1 MSPTLP
7 SDPAAAAALLDDQS
21 LHVWH
26 LGYRRAQGRSPL
38 RRLLAAYLDTEPDDV
53 RLVEDAHGRPR
64 LQDAPARGL
73 DFNWSHSGEHA
84 LVAIARGVVPGV
96 DIERRRPRRQ
106 ALALARR
113 FFDGA
118 EVDALEALPQAARD
132 DAFLE
137 LWTAKEALLK
147 AHGRGIAY
155 GLQRV
160 LVAASP
166 ARLKLLRF
174 DGEDVDAWQLQRLA
188 LAPDLIAAVAWRGAA
203 RKIRSVSLPTLA
215 EAG

>member
-7 SDPAAAAALLDDQS
+7 PDPAAAAALLDDQS

-118 EVDALEALPQAARD
+118 EVDALEALPEAARD

-166 ARLKLLRF
+166 ARLELLRF

-188 LAPDLIAAVAWRGAA
+188 LAPDLVAAVAWRGAK
-203 RKIRSVSLPTLA
+203 RRIRSASLPTLA
-215 EAG
+215 EAR